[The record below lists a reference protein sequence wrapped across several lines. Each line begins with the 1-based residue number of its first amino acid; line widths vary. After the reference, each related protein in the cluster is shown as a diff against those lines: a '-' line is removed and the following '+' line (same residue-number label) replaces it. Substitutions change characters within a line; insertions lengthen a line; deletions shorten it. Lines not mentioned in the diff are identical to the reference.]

1 MKMLPIV
8 SGFENTWD
16 FFDRKVVLDLLASEL
31 QHSFSERFLDDE
43 FLKSTFKNAKSYS
56 GLLFSMSE
64 MHFLNFLSTIT
75 CINLKPG
82 RLNYLIQSYIL
93 FDANSL
99 KDKTIYNI
107 LREKLLIQAGSKK
120 EEIHN
125 RKRLV
130 EDLLKIKILPNI
142 RSTED
147 SNEGR
152 RTYITLFY
160 VLQYLIFKGKTEIKF
175 ERFEGKK
182 LYKLLE
188 IILFY
193 INRNFKRSQFSRIM
207 SRYRRESKPFT
218 EGLNEVEKQSAI
230 YKLSQDVQ
238 TLCYCFS
245 GDTENFEVFMYYL
258 SRDTSSRDHHY
269 QSEAVSFKRP
279 A

>member
-56 GLLFSMSE
+56 GLLFSMSK

-75 CINLKPG
+75 
-82 RLNYLIQSYIL
+82 Y
-93 FDANSL
+93 
-99 KDKTIYNI
+99 KTIYNI